1 MPSFIPK
8 TLPIQERQCELGG
21 NNHVFFFD
29 YDFDYGYDYEHEHE
43 HDAPKGSTAIR
54 HSTPDIRP

>member
-8 TLPIQERQCELGG
+8 TLLIQDRQCELGG

-29 YDFDYGYDYEHEHE
+29 YDFDYDYEHEHG
-43 HDAPKGSTAIR
+43 AARQGRAVTR
-54 HSTPDIRP
+54 V